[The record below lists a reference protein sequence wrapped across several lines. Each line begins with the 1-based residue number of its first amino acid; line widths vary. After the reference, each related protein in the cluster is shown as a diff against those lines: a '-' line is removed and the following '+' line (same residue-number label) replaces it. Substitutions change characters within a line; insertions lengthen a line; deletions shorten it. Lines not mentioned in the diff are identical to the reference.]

1 MKLISWN
8 VNGIRAASAK
18 GYSEWFK
25 KYNPDILCVQ
35 ETKAQ
40 IDQLEESLAN
50 PDGYYS
56 FWNSA
61 DKKGYS
67 GTATFSRIEPR
78 TVKPDIDNE
87 NFDGEGRVI
96 LTEFDE
102 FMLYNIYFPNGKRD
116 LSRVDYKLKF
126 SDKVLELCEEHK
138 KHGKKI
144 IICGD
149 FNTAH
154 KEIDLKNAKSN
165 QKNTGFLPEERAW
178 IDKFISHGYVDTFRH
193 FNKEPGNYTWW
204 SYMFNARAKNV
215 GWRIDYFFI
224 TENLLPNLKDAFILP
239 EVMGSDHCPL
249 GIELEF

>member
-78 TVKPDIDNE
+78 TVKPDMDNE

>member
-1 MKLISWN
+1 
-8 VNGIRAASAK
+8 
-18 GYSEWFK
+18 
-25 KYNPDILCVQ
+25 
-35 ETKAQ
+35 
-40 IDQLEESLAN
+40 
-50 PDGYYS
+50 
-56 FWNSA
+56 
-61 DKKGYS
+61 
-67 GTATFSRIEPR
+67 
-78 TVKPDIDNE
+78 
-87 NFDGEGRVI
+87 
-96 LTEFDE
+96 
-102 FMLYNIYFPNGKRD
+102 
-116 LSRVDYKLKF
+116 LKF

-178 IDKFISHGYVDTFRH
+178 IDKFISHGYVDTFRN